1 MQILAGTAFAD
12 FVAPYGFVATAC
24 GESRDTPE
32 GRRWEFFF
40 NTWPAEWLLQYQQND
55 FVRHD
60 LLPMVARF
68 SAQAFTWLEALSGR
82 TPTIKQREHH
92 EWANGLGIVDA
103 LAVPI
108 HYPGGD
114 LGLCVSIADHPIDD
128 SFERDAL
135 QMVSL
140 FTYQRCRQLG
150 GQQRD
155 KLCAETAD
163 APRDRLHA
171 MGNQGQVRQGHRRDS
186 GNLAYDRKVPH
197 RTGKKEARRQNPNP
211 GCGNPGF
218 PWLFVTLP
226 PARAVVYEIIAAG
239 TRESTA
245 WMVESAG

>member
-1 MQILAGTAFAD
+1 M
-12 FVAPYGFVATAC
+12 ATAC

-32 GRRWEFFF
+32 GRGWEFFF
-40 NTWPAEWLLQYQQND
+40 NTWPAEWLLEYQQND

-68 SAQAFTWLEALSGR
+68 SAQAFTWLEALGGR

-92 EWANGLGIVDA
+92 EWTNGLGIVDA

-114 LGLCVSIADHPIDD
+114 LGLCVSIANHPIDD

-150 GQQRD
+150 GHS
-155 KLCAETAD
+155 ETSF
-163 APRDRLHA
+163 APRLLTPRETDCMRWALKGKSDKDIGEILEISHTT
-171 MGNQGQVRQGHRRDS
+171 VKFHIERVKKKLDV
-186 GNLAYDRKVPH
+186 KT
-197 RTGKKEARRQNPNP
+197 RTQA
-211 GCGNPGF
+211 
-218 PWLFVTLP
+218 VATL
-226 PARAVVYEIIAAG
+226 VSLGYL
-239 TRESTA
+239 
-245 WMVESAG
+245 